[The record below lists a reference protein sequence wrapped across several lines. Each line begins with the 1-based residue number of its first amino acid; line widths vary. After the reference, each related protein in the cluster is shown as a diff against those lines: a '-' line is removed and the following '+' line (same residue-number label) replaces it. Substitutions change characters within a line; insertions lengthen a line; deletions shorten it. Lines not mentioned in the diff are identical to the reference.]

1 MTEVSGMPKP
11 DWYLKINPV
20 SSITDDLFFL
30 SIFWRHRS
38 TSSCVC
44 YIEKRG
50 KVPALRIPTEQN
62 AVIYESAICNEFLCD
77 YATKLQKHHT
87 LMPTDPIKKAQIRL
101 LNDHCDNVFSKTQFT
116 YLMNKNDE
124 MNESL
129 CAEMEDALICYED
142 ALGESKGPYFMGEC
156 FTNADL
162 HVFPFIQRLVITL
175 KHWKDYELPSDKFP
189 NLLAWHDSCLERE
202 SVSQSSMSKE
212 KTIEVYGRFV
222 SADYKFGGLNT
233 SK

>member
-1 MTEVSGMPKP
+1 M
-11 DWYLKINPV
+11 
-20 SSITDDLFFL
+20 
-30 SIFWRHRS
+30 
-38 TSSCVC
+38 
-44 YIEKRG
+44 
-50 KVPALRIPTEQN
+50 
-62 AVIYESAICNEFLCD
+62 
-77 YATKLQKHHT
+77 QKHHT
-87 LMPTDPIKKAQIRL
+87 LMPADPIKKAKIRL

-124 MNESL
+124 MTESL
-129 CAEMEDALICYED
+129 CAEMEDALKCYED
-142 ALGESKGPYFMGEC
+142 ALVESKGPYFMGEC

-222 SADYKFGGLNT
+222 SADYKFGGLNK